1 MKRKPLRI
9 MFNIGLIVL
18 LFLVTFGLLA
28 AILVPAK
35 ISGRTHP
42 AAPTEAPSVQTTYA
56 S

>member
-1 MKRKPLRI
+1 MKKKPIRT

-28 AILVPAK
+28 AILVPAR
-35 ISGRTHP
+35 SSEPERP
-42 AAPTEAPSVQTTYA
+42 AEAASVQTTYA